1 MQDQQHGGREAKD
14 RTAPHAHRAPS
25 ADCAACAA
33 ARCTPQPKAQP
44 AHSVQR
50 DLPVLAV
57 LTGHAHLGS
66 SSMPNAER
74 SQPNHGTSLTRGQQP
89 RSPTAQ
95 HPRCGCGLSAVLA
108 ILGPIPLLH
117 PQPPSQHQTG
127 RRRRLCLSSAAF
139 QAVDRHGEARRRH
152 GDARGGEDRRV
163 RYGPLDPSEGPGQH
177 RRLAR

>member
-1 MQDQQHGGREAKD
+1 MPTARRQ
-14 RTAPHAHRAPS
+14 RTARRALQL
-25 ADCAACAA
+25 A
-33 ARCTPQPKAQP
+33 AR
-44 AHSVQR
+44 HSPRPSQLSAAR
-50 DLPVLAV
+50 PPRFGSFEL

-74 SQPNHGTSLTRGQQP
+74 SQPNNGTSLTRGQQP

-95 HPRCGCGLSAVLA
+95 HPRCGC
-108 ILGPIPLLH
+108 
-117 PQPPSQHQTG
+117 PQYLPFWDRFPFVAPPPNQHQTG

>member
-1 MQDQQHGGREAKD
+1 MPTARRQ
-14 RTAPHAHRAPS
+14 RTARRALQL
-25 ADCAACAA
+25 A
-33 ARCTPQPKAQP
+33 AR
-44 AHSVQR
+44 HSPRPSQLSAAR
-50 DLPVLAV
+50 PPRFGSFEL

-74 SQPNHGTSLTRGQQP
+74 SQPNNGTSLTRGQQP